1 MNIKNFSLTSI
12 KNIEKE
18 KLLLDELGFII
29 RKYRSQRGL
38 SRQMLATKSNIS
50 LRYLAQLE
58 GGSGNPSI
66 TILKNIAYALNI
78 TLENL
83 LFANSYKDKKVDYIK
98 KKIDHYEKHQ
108 ITALL
113 ELIDNI
119 DNKKTIK
126 KNKNKIALIGLRG
139 AGKSTLG
146 NMYSKEFKIPIYEI
160 TKEIE
165 KIGGMNIN
173 EIIEF
178 GGQGMYRRLEYTAIH
193 NLYKK
198 NKKLIIL
205 TGGSVV
211 SEKETFNFLLKNFYT
226 VWIKASPKEHMK
238 RVIKQGD
245 LRPISSNPK
254 AMEDLN
260 NILKE
265 RQHLYSKASEIVN
278 TENKD
283 KTSSYKDLVSKIK
296 N

>member
-83 LFANSYKDKKVDYIK
+83 LFANSYKDEKVDYIK

-119 DNKKTIK
+119 DKKKTIK
-126 KNKNKIALIGLRG
+126 INKNKIALIGLRG

-198 NKKLIIL
+198 NKKVIIL

-283 KTSSYKDLVSKIK
+283 KIFSYKDLVSKIK

>member
-58 GGSGNPSI
+58 AGSGNPSI

-108 ITALL
+108 ITELL

-119 DNKKTIK
+119 DKKKTIK
-126 KNKNKIALIGLRG
+126 INKNKIALIGLRG

-283 KTSSYKDLVSKIK
+283 KIFSYKDLVSKIK